1 MRSGF
6 QDVTSPDTFGRRAGF
21 LRTSAHRD
29 QSDRSIVI
37 TEVRDADGRRQHVIR
52 RVNPAQAAV
61 VRRIFTLYADGSG
74 FTRIAKRLNAE
85 GAAPPR
91 HGQGWAP
98 TAIREILHRT
108 LYRGEV
114 VWNRTR
120 KRDRWGRKRE
130 LARPE
135 GEWLRLEVPALAI
148 VPDALWQ
155 RVQARLT
162 RIRAAYRAF
171 QRPPLDR
178 PDEKYLLSG
187 IAQCGTCGGSL
198 VAFTRGANHRTRG
211 RFYGCMSHHKRGPI
225 VCPNRLLIRQDALDH
240 VILDA
245 IAEVLSERIIEQ
257 AVRKALQR
265 AQEAQRAQSE
275 RPAELQGRYPR
286 ARGADW
292 QSDASAGPD
301 ESALGVHPR
310 RHQGP
315 RSPPARARRRAGA
328 HHDRG
333 NPAGRCRARAA
344 DDPRPRGRSAR
355 APDRDDGEAAP
366 DPPATAGRPPAL
378 HAVRGGGWTPRVSLH
393 GRGHL

>member
-1 MRSGF
+1 MC
-6 QDVTSPDTFGRRAGF
+6 DAAHGF

-275 RPAELQGRYPR
+275 RPAELQRPLS
-286 ARGADW
+286 AR
-292 QSDASAGPD
+292 S
-301 ESALGVHPR
+301 
-310 RHQGP
+310 
-315 RSPPARARRRAGA
+315 
-328 HHDRG
+328 
-333 NPAGRCRARAA
+333 RCRLAI
-344 DDPRPRGRSAR
+344 
-355 APDRDDGEAAP
+355 
-366 DPPATAGRPPAL
+366 
-378 HAVRGGGWTPRVSLH
+378 
-393 GRGHL
+393 